1 MRTRVNECWH
11 IVASMESQKQAFD
24 IIAAGKQFTNGS
36 ADGTGEPAAWKSAVD
51 DPTEAL
57 ASKARVKKS

>member
-1 MRTRVNECWH
+1 
-11 IVASMESQKQAFD
+11 MESQKQAFD